1 MWETGSTGPSPPLR
15 ASSHDPSSNI
25 LQGPPR
31 VMRLWEQVR
40 ELERDRE
47 ALLRNVRALRLEKES
62 LEEEL
67 RELKAWPDPEESSF
81 DFD

>member
-1 MWETGSTGPSPPLR
+1 
-15 ASSHDPSSNI
+15 
-25 LQGPPR
+25 
-31 VMRLWEQVR
+31 MRLWEQVR

-47 ALLRNVRALRLEKES
+47 ALLRNVRQLRLEKER

-67 RELKAWPDPEESSF
+67 GELKAWPDPEESSF

>member
-40 ELERDRE
+40 EVERERE
-47 ALLRNVRALRLEKES
+47 ELLRNIRRLRLEKER

-67 RELKAWPDPEESSF
+67 RELKAWPDYGQS
-81 DFD
+81 DVTY